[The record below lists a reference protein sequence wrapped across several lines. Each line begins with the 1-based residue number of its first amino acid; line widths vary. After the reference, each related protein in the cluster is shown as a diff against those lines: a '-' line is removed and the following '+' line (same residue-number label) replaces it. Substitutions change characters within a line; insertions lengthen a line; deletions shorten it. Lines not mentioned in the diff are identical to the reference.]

1 MTKIKMEKNAVT
13 HQQFSEATVAPKMTS
28 PMNNIQPVREK
39 EVTRK
44 KEHMER
50 SKKGLSDFLKKRS
63 KVSKMNNG
71 RDTYMKGT
79 SV

>member
-1 MTKIKMEKNAVT
+1 M
-13 HQQFSEATVAPKMTS
+13 APKITS

-44 KEHMER
+44 KENMER